1 MKVRKAYKAPQEI
14 QVHKGFKAL
23 QTDLPVN
30 RAIKDLKVFQAQ
42 RDLKVF
48 QV

>member
-14 QVHKGFKAL
+14 QVHKGFKDL
-23 QTDLPVN
+23 QTDLPVHKGL
-30 RAIKDLKVFQAQ
+30 KDLKVFQAQ
-42 RDLKVF
+42 RDPKVF